1 MSSYPERPLSLLFC
15 RTAGLSPQSNTR
27 LGERVDIALPKLNPE
42 TGKPL
47 ALQPCSFSTL
57 LFSEE
62 GDLRPDQPGS
72 VLLRG
77 TEYLVKPGDGAIL
90 VLMLVR
96 RCSDFSHQAFRDRWL
111 HGHAPF
117 GLQTAASG
125 YRQLHPHEEPA
136 PDGFDG
142 AGLVFFR
149 DLDHVADARAAPE
162 IAREATRDEM
172 QFIDHSRS
180 MLAMFR
186 FD

>member
-1 MSSYPERPLSLLFC
+1 MSSYPESPLSLLFC
-15 RTAGLSPQSNTR
+15 RTASPSPPPNVR
-27 LGERVDIALPKLNPE
+27 LGERMNIALPKLNPE
-42 TGKPL
+42 TGQPL
-47 ALQPCSFSTL
+47 ALLSCPFSNL
-57 LFSEE
+57 LFGAEC
-62 GDLRPDQPGS
+62 DLRSDQPGS
-72 VLLRG
+72 VVLAG
-77 TEYLVKPGDGAIL
+77 TQYVVKPGDGAIL
-90 VLMLVR
+90 VMMLVR
-96 RCSDFSHQAFRDRWL
+96 RRADFSHQAFRERWL
-111 HGHAPF
+111 DGHARF

-125 YRQLHPHEEPA
+125 YHQLHPREEPA

-149 DLDHVADARAAPE
+149 DLDHVANARAAPE

>member
-1 MSSYPERPLSLLFC
+1 MMISYPERPLSLLFR
-15 RTAGLSPQSNTR
+15 RTASPSNVR
-27 LGERVDIALPKLNPE
+27 LGERIDIALPKLNPE
-42 TGKPL
+42 TGQPL
-47 ALQPCSFSTL
+47 ALLPCPFSTV
-57 LFSEE
+57 LFGEE
-62 GDLRPDQPGS
+62 CDLRRDQTGS
-72 VLLRG
+72 VLLAG
-77 TEYLVKPGDGAIL
+77 TQYIVKPGDGAIL
-90 VLMLVR
+90 VMMLVR
-96 RCSDFSHQAFRDRWL
+96 RRADFSHQAFRDRWL
-111 HGHAPF
+111 NGHARF

-125 YRQLHPHEEPA
+125 YRQLHSGEEPA

-149 DLDHVADARAAPE
+149 DLDHVANARAAPE

>member
-1 MSSYPERPLSLLFC
+1 MPSYPESPATLLLLRTSILS
-15 RTAGLSPQSNTR
+15 AGLQPGICR
-27 LGERVDIALPKLNPE
+27 GDRVDIPLPKLDPE
-42 TGKPL
+42 TGKGL
-47 ALQPCSFSTL
+47 DLLPCPFAAI
-57 LFSEE
+57 LF
-62 GDLRPDQPGS
+62 GDGNPAQQDGS

-77 TEYLVKPGDGAIL
+77 TQYIVKPGDGAIL
-90 VLMLVR
+90 VMMLVR
-96 RCSDFSHQAFRDRWL
+96 RRTDLSHQAFRERWL
-111 HGHAPF
+111 SGHARF

-125 YRQLHPHEEPA
+125 YHQLHPREEPA

-149 DLDHVADARAAPE
+149 DLDHVANARAAPE

-172 QFIDHSRS
+172 QFIDHHRS